1 MRSSADAVP
10 GGGGT
15 SLFIAHAAAL
25 YRRFWRRSWSA
36 VSVSTFCGHVLC
48 STCDEDC
55 TNVNA
60 RLAKCGV
67 FSDQRGDRKRE
78 NTFSHL
84 HDVRR
89 EKKGRRPTVVAEH
102 EGSLQADAETWGENT
117 RMRKLLIS
125 SVIHYNAAIMSDLMY
140 SANSWRYCPGYA
152 KTMRSRG
159 HHWHFTIH
167 EL

>member
-1 MRSSADAVP
+1 MNLVTMVQVHFQVRA
-10 GGGGT
+10 
-15 SLFIAHAAAL
+15 
-25 YRRFWRRSWSA
+25 SW
-36 VSVSTFCGHVLC
+36 GHVLC

-89 EKKGRRPTVVAEH
+89 KKKGRRPTVVAEH

-152 KTMRSRG
+152 KINEKSRPPLAF
-159 HHWHFTIH
+159 HDS
-167 EL
+167 